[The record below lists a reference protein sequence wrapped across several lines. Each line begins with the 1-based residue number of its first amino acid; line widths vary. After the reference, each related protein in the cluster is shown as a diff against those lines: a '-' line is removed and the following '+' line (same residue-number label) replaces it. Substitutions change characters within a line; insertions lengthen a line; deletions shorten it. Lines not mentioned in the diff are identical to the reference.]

1 MGLVV
6 VVDGFGGGGQV
17 WWWRTGFTVCL
28 STVKLKWTNTQNNSC
43 YPHSTIVLAII
54 YIDFQLLKLK
64 TPFVSLVLQWYIQQF
79 VNLVTWANMG
89 QHGATWG
96 NMGQHGLFNAWF
108 I

>member
-6 VVDGFGGGGQV
+6 VVDGFGGGGGGWVWWWWTGLVVVGGFGGGQV

-54 YIDFQLLKLK
+54 Y
-64 TPFVSLVLQWYIQQF
+64 V
-79 VNLVTWANMG
+79 
-89 QHGATWG
+89 H
-96 NMGQHGLFNAWF
+96 
-108 I
+108 